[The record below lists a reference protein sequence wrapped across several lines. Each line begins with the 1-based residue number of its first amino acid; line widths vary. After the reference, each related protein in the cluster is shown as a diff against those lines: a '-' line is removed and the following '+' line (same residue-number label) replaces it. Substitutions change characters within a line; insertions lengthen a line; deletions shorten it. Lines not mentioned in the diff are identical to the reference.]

1 MTESSILHLQR
12 SMITVGRNMTISHH
26 ARTPPADRTMIVA
39 IFQGL
44 NDLTDDPD
52 NGALR
57 QQVQKLTADR
67 LDGITVLESKTDTTF
82 SLLNEGTNGVK
93 DCEDQLKTILKH
105 LKNSELEDKL
115 RENDPAGDLEGDLT
129 ALGVI
134 RVSITLFL
142 SVNHLKWIRS

>member
-1 MTESSILHLQR
+1 MTESSILHLQW

-26 ARTPPADRTMIVA
+26 ARTPPADRTMIDA

-67 LDGITVLESKTDTTF
+67 LDGVTVLESKTDTTF

-93 DCEDQLKTILKH
+93 DCEDQLKTILKN
-105 LKNSELEDKL
+105 LNNSELEDKL
-115 RENDPAGDLEGDLT
+115 RKNDPEGDLEGDLT

-142 SVNHLKWIRS
+142 SVNHLKWIHS